1 MDLAIADRTS
11 DYGLRM
17 TRGLGRDARVGFAG
31 GTSLSSIDAVRADAL
46 WAAEA
51 GFDSYWVSFV
61 VGVDPLVALAVVADD
76 VPEMELG
83 TSVVPTV
90 GRHPIALA
98 QQART
103 VQQACEGRFTL
114 GIGPSHQIV
123 AEAMYGET
131 WDRPLQRSREYLE
144 ALAPLCAGEPC
155 AVDGAQ
161 ITAHTTLDIPSA
173 PVPLILAALGPR
185 MLELAGRLTDGTHVG
200 QTGPRTIASHTAP
213 ILRAAAEAAG
223 RPEPRII
230 ALVNVCVTDDP
241 IAARA
246 AAAPGAAN
254 YAALPSYRAMLDRE
268 GIEDPTD
275 LILAGSI
282 DEISAGLARYVE
294 AGATDLRL
302 GVAAPDAAHAA
313 ATRDG
318 LAELI
323 ET

>member
-1 MDLAIADRTS
+1 MTIARDR
-11 DYGLRM
+11 GV
-17 TRGLGRDARVGFAG
+17 RVGLAG
-31 GTSLSSIDAVRADAL
+31 GTQLSSIDAVRTDAI

-61 VGVDPLVALAVVADD
+61 VGVDPLIALAVIADD
-76 VPEMELG
+76 VPEIELG

-98 QQART
+98 QLART
-103 VQQACEGRFTL
+103 TQQACDGRFTL

-131 WDRPLQRSREYLE
+131 WDKPLQRTSEYLE
-144 ALAPLCAGEPC
+144 ALAPLCAGQPC
-155 AVDGAQ
+155 AVNGEQ
-161 ITAHTTLDIPSA
+161 ITAHTTLDVPSD
-173 PVPLILAALGPR
+173 PVPLVLAALGPR
-185 MLELAGRLTDGTHVG
+185 MLDLAGRMTDGTHVG
-200 QTGPRTIASHTAP
+200 QTGPKTIASHTAP
-213 ILRAAAEAAG
+213 ILNAAAEAAG

-230 ALVNVCVTDDP
+230 ALVNVCITDDP
-241 IAARA
+241 AGVRQ

-268 GIEDPTD
+268 GIDDAAD

-282 DEISAGLARYVE
+282 DEISTGLAEYVD
-294 AGATDLRL
+294 AGVTDLRL
-302 GVAAPDAAHAA
+302 GVLAPDASHAS
-313 ATRDG
+313 ATREA

-323 ET
+323 HP

>member
-1 MDLAIADRTS
+1 MTIA
-11 DYGLRM
+11 
-17 TRGLGRDARVGFAG
+17 RDGGVRVGLAG
-31 GTSLSSIDAVRADAL
+31 GTQLSSIDAVRADAI

-61 VGVDPLVALAVVADD
+61 VGVDPLVALAVIAND
-76 VPEMELG
+76 VPEIELG

-98 QQART
+98 QLART
-103 VQQACEGRFTL
+103 TQQACEGRFTL

-131 WDRPLQRSREYLE
+131 WDRPLQRTSEYLE
-144 ALAPLCAGEPC
+144 ALAPLCSGEPC
-155 AVDGAQ
+155 AVNGAQ
-161 ITAHTTLDIPSA
+161 ITAHTTLDVPSE

-185 MLELAGRLTDGTHVG
+185 MLELAGRMTDGTHVG
-200 QTGPRTIASHTAP
+200 QTGPRTIAAHTAP
-213 ILRAAAEAAG
+213 ILRAAAAEAG

-241 IAARA
+241 AGVRA
-246 AAAPGAAN
+246 AAAPGSAN

-302 GVAAPDAAHAA
+302 GVAAPDASHAA
-313 ATRDG
+313 ATRDALAG
-318 LAELI
+318 LIDA
-323 ET
+323 

>member
-1 MDLAIADRTS
+1 MTIA
-11 DYGLRM
+11 
-17 TRGLGRDARVGFAG
+17 RDDGVRVGLAG
-31 GTSLSSIDAVRADAL
+31 GTQLSTIDAVRADAI
-46 WAAEA
+46 WAAEV

-61 VGVDPLVALAVVADD
+61 VGVDPLVALAVIADD
-76 VPEMELG
+76 VPEVELG

-98 QQART
+98 QLART
-103 VQQACEGRFTL
+103 TQQACGGRFTL

-123 AEAMYGET
+123 AEAMYGES
-131 WDRPLQRSREYLE
+131 WERPLQRTTEYLD

-155 AVDGAQ
+155 AVNGAQ
-161 ITAHTTLDIPSA
+161 VTAHTTLDVPSD

-185 MLELAGRLTDGTHVG
+185 MLELAGRMTDGTHVG
-200 QTGPRTIASHTAP
+200 QTGPKTIESHTAP
-213 ILRAAAEAAG
+213 ILRKAAAAAG
-223 RPEPRII
+223 RPDPRII

-241 IAARA
+241 VGVRA

-268 GIEDPTD
+268 GIDDATD

-282 DEISAGLARYVE
+282 EEISAGLASYVD
-294 AGATDLRL
+294 AGVTDLRL
-302 GVAAPDAAHAA
+302 GVIAPDAQHAS
-313 ATRDG
+313 ATRDA

-323 ET
+323 HP

>member
-1 MDLAIADRTS
+1 MTIA
-11 DYGLRM
+11 
-17 TRGLGRDARVGFAG
+17 RDHGVRVGLAG
-31 GTSLSSIDAVRADAL
+31 GTQLSSIDAVRADAI

-76 VPEMELG
+76 VPEIELG

-98 QQART
+98 QLART
-103 VQQACEGRFTL
+103 TQQACGGRFTL

-123 AEAMYGET
+123 AEAMYGEA
-131 WDRPLQRSREYLE
+131 WERPLQRTTEYLD

-161 ITAHTTLDIPSA
+161 VTAHTTLDVPSD
-173 PVPLILAALGPR
+173 PVPLLLAALGPR
-185 MLELAGRLTDGTHVG
+185 MLELAGRMTDGTHVG
-200 QTGPRTIASHTAP
+200 QTGPKTIESHTAP
-213 ILRAAAEAAG
+213 ILQAAATAVG
-223 RPEPRII
+223 RPDPRIV

-241 IAARA
+241 GGVRA

-268 GIEDPTD
+268 GIDDPTD

-282 DEISAGLARYVE
+282 DEISAGLAEYVE
-294 AGATDLRL
+294 AGVTDLRI
-302 GVAAPDAAHAA
+302 GVLAPDAAHAS
-313 ATRDG
+313 ATRDA

-323 ET
+323 HP